1 MKQVFKLA
9 LPSII
14 SNITVPLL
22 GIIDLTIVGHMG
34 DVIYIGAIAIGTMIF
49 NVLYWLFGFLR
60 MGTSG
65 MTSQALGRRDLTE
78 AMRLLVRSLTIST
91 AIAVIFILFQ
101 LPIRWM
107 ALSIMQPTEQIA
119 EQAAIYFSICIW
131 GAPAMLG
138 LYGLTGWFIGMQ
150 NTRTPMLVSIFQN
163 IVNIV
168 ASVTFVFGFGMKI
181 QGVALGTLTAQWT
194 GFLLALYFWKRY
206 YGRLAE
212 YNWKDDLFK
221 RSTMVRFF
229 AVNRDIFIRTL
240 FLVGVNFFFI
250 SAGSRQGAIIL
261 SVNTLLMTL
270 FTLFS
275 YVMDG
280 FAYAGEGLSG
290 KYYSAANK
298 LAFDRV
304 YNSLFAWGAIMAVAF
319 TLVYAVG
326 GNGFLML
333 LTNEAVV
340 VQSAE
345 AYFWWA
351 VMIPI
356 VSVSAF
362 VYDGIFIGLTATRG
376 MLVSSVISALVF
388 FALYLALQS
397 YLGNHA
403 LWLAFIVYLGLRGG
417 IQWLLYRRMHLNW
430 VKKIKCREHFEMHA
444 KSIIFAI
451 WNSYT

>member
-91 AIAVIFILFQ
+91 AIAATFIVFQ

-107 ALSIMQPTEQIA
+107 ALTIMQPTEQIA

-150 NTRTPMLVSIFQN
+150 NTRIPMLVSIFQN

-194 GFLLALYFWKRY
+194 GFLLALYCWKRY

-280 FAYAGEGLSG
+280 FAYAGEALSG

-304 YNSLFAWGAIMAVAF
+304 YNSLFAWGAIMAVVF
-319 TLVYAVG
+319 TLVYTVG

-376 MLVSSVISALVF
+376 MLVSSVVSALVF
-388 FALYLALQS
+388 FVLYLTLQS

-430 VKKIKCREHFEMHA
+430 VQK
-444 KSIIFAI
+444 
-451 WNSYT
+451 

>member
-91 AIAVIFILFQ
+91 TIALIFILFQ

-107 ALSIMQPTEQIA
+107 ALTIMQPTEQI
-119 EQAAIYFSICIW
+119 EELAAIYFSICIW

-150 NTRTPMLVSIFQN
+150 NTRIPMLVSIFQN

-194 GFLLALYFWKRY
+194 GFLLALYCWKRY
-206 YGRLAE
+206 YGRLVE

-280 FAYAGEGLSG
+280 FAYAGEALSG

-304 YNSLFAWGAIMAVAF
+304 YNSLFAWGAIMAVVF

-417 IQWLLYRRMHLNW
+417 IQWFLYRRMHLNW
-430 VKKIKCREHFEMHA
+430 VQK
-444 KSIIFAI
+444 
-451 WNSYT
+451 

>member
-34 DVIYIGAIAIGTMIF
+34 DVIYIGAIAIGAMIF

-91 AIAVIFILFQ
+91 AIAATFIVFQ

-194 GFLLALYFWKRY
+194 GFLLALYCWKRY

-280 FAYAGEGLSG
+280 FAYAGEALSG

-304 YNSLFAWGAIMAVAF
+304 YNSLFAWGAIMAVVF

-376 MLVSSVISALVF
+376 MLVSSVVSALVF
-388 FALYLALQS
+388 FGLYLALQS
-397 YLGNHA
+397 YWGNHA

-430 VKKIKCREHFEMHA
+430 VQK
-444 KSIIFAI
+444 
-451 WNSYT
+451 

>member
-91 AIAVIFILFQ
+91 AIAAIFIVFQ

-150 NTRTPMLVSIFQN
+150 NTRIPMLVSIFQN

-194 GFLLALYFWKRY
+194 GFLLALYCWKRY

-240 FLVGVNFFFI
+240 FLVAVNFFFI

-280 FAYAGEGLSG
+280 FAYAGEALSG

-304 YNSLFAWGAIMAVAF
+304 YNSLFAWGAIMAVVF

-376 MLVSSVISALVF
+376 MLVSSVVSALVF

-430 VKKIKCREHFEMHA
+430 VQK
-444 KSIIFAI
+444 
-451 WNSYT
+451 

>member
-1 MKQVFKLA
+1 MSQVAIMKQVFKLA

-107 ALSIMQPTEQIA
+107 ALTIMQPTEQIA

-150 NTRTPMLVSIFQN
+150 NTRIPMLVSIFQN

-194 GFLLALYFWKRY
+194 GFLLALYCWKRY

-212 YNWKDDLFK
+212 YNWKGDLFK

-240 FLVGVNFFFI
+240 FMVGVNFFFI

-280 FAYAGEGLSG
+280 FAYAGEALSG

-304 YNSLFAWGAIMAVAF
+304 YNSLFAWGAIMAVVF

-340 VQSAE
+340 VQAAE

-430 VKKIKCREHFEMHA
+430 VKK
-444 KSIIFAI
+444 
-451 WNSYT
+451 

>member
-91 AIAVIFILFQ
+91 AIAAIFIVFQ

-107 ALSIMQPTEQIA
+107 ALTIMQPTEQIA

-150 NTRTPMLVSIFQN
+150 NTRIPMLVSIFQN

-168 ASVTFVFGFGMKI
+168 ASVSFVFGLGMKI

-194 GFLLALYFWKRY
+194 GFLLALYCWKRY

-280 FAYAGEGLSG
+280 FAYAGEALSG

-304 YNSLFAWGAIMAVAF
+304 YRSLFAWGAIMAVVF

-388 FALYLALQS
+388 FVLYLALQS
-397 YLGNHA
+397 YLENHA

-430 VKKIKCREHFEMHA
+430 VQK
-444 KSIIFAI
+444 
-451 WNSYT
+451 

>member
-34 DVIYIGAIAIGTMIF
+34 DVIYIGSIAIGTMIF

-91 AIAVIFILFQ
+91 AIALIFILFQ

-194 GFLLALYFWKRY
+194 GFLLALYCWKRY

-280 FAYAGEGLSG
+280 FAYAGEALSG

-304 YNSLFAWGAIMAVAF
+304 YRSLFAWGAIMAVVF

-356 VSVSAF
+356 ASVSAF

-376 MLVSSVISALVF
+376 MLVSSVVSALVF
-388 FALYLALQS
+388 FGLYLALQS
-397 YLGNHA
+397 YWGNHA

-430 VKKIKCREHFEMHA
+430 VQK
-444 KSIIFAI
+444 
-451 WNSYT
+451 

>member
-14 SNITVPLL
+14 SNITIPLL

-107 ALSIMQPTEQIA
+107 ALSIMQPTEHIA

-150 NTRTPMLVSIFQN
+150 NTRIPMLVSIFQN

-194 GFLLALYFWKRY
+194 GFLLALYCWKRY

-280 FAYAGEGLSG
+280 FAYAGEALSG

-304 YNSLFAWGAIMAVAF
+304 YNSLFAWGAIMAVVF
-319 TLVYAVG
+319 TLVYSVG

-345 AYFWWA
+345 AYFLWA

-376 MLVSSVISALVF
+376 MLVSSVVSALVF

-403 LWLAFIVYLGLRGG
+403 LWMAFIVYLGLRGG
-417 IQWLLYRRMHLNW
+417 IQWFLYRRMHLNW
-430 VKKIKCREHFEMHA
+430 VKK
-444 KSIIFAI
+444 
-451 WNSYT
+451 

>member
-91 AIAVIFILFQ
+91 AIALIFIVFQ

-119 EQAAIYFSICIW
+119 EQTAIYFSICIW

-150 NTRTPMLVSIFQN
+150 NTRIPMLVSIFQN

-194 GFLLALYFWKRY
+194 GFLLALYCWKRY

-280 FAYAGEGLSG
+280 FAYAGEALSG

-304 YNSLFAWGAIMAVAF
+304 YRSLFAWGAIMAVVF

-397 YLGNHA
+397 YLENHA

-430 VKKIKCREHFEMHA
+430 VKK
-444 KSIIFAI
+444 
-451 WNSYT
+451 

>member
-101 LPIRWM
+101 LPIRWV
-107 ALSIMQPTEQIA
+107 ALSIMQPTEHIA

-194 GFLLALYFWKRY
+194 GFLLALYCWKRY

-212 YNWKDDLFK
+212 YNWKADLFK
-221 RSTMVRFF
+221 RSTMARFF

-280 FAYAGEGLSG
+280 FAYAGEALSG

-304 YNSLFAWGAIMAVAF
+304 YNSLFAWGAIMAVVF

-417 IQWLLYRRMHLNW
+417 IQWLLYRRMHLDW
-430 VKKIKCREHFEMHA
+430 VQK
-444 KSIIFAI
+444 
-451 WNSYT
+451 

>member
-65 MTSQALGRRDLTE
+65 MTSQALGKRDLTE

-91 AIAVIFILFQ
+91 TIALIFILFQ

-150 NTRTPMLVSIFQN
+150 NTRIPMLVSIFQN

-194 GFLLALYFWKRY
+194 GFLLALYYCKRY

-229 AVNRDIFIRTL
+229 AVNCDIFIRTL

-280 FAYAGEGLSG
+280 FAYAGEALSG

-304 YNSLFAWGAIMAVAF
+304 YNSLFAWGAIMAVVF

-376 MLVSSVISALVF
+376 MLVSSVVSALVF
-388 FALYLALQS
+388 FVLYLALQS
-397 YLGNHA
+397 YWGNHA

-430 VKKIKCREHFEMHA
+430 VQK
-444 KSIIFAI
+444 
-451 WNSYT
+451 

>member
-1 MKQVFKLA
+1 
-9 LPSII
+9 
-14 SNITVPLL
+14 
-22 GIIDLTIVGHMG
+22 MG
-34 DVIYIGAIAIGTMIF
+34 DVIYIGAIAIGAMIF

-78 AMRLLVRSLTIST
+78 AMRLLIRSLTIST
-91 AIAVIFILFQ
+91 AIAMIFIVFQ

-107 ALSIMQPTEQIA
+107 ALTIMQPTEQIA

-150 NTRTPMLVSIFQN
+150 NTRIPMLVSIFQN

-168 ASVTFVFGFGMKI
+168 ASVSFVFGFSMKI

-194 GFLLALYFWKRY
+194 GFLLALYCWKRY

-280 FAYAGEGLSG
+280 FAYAGEALSG

-304 YNSLFAWGAIMAVAF
+304 YNSLFAWGAIMAVVF
-319 TLVYAVG
+319 TLVYTVG

-376 MLVSSVISALVF
+376 MLVSSVVSALVF
-388 FALYLALQS
+388 FALYLALQC

-430 VKKIKCREHFEMHA
+430 VQK
-444 KSIIFAI
+444 
-451 WNSYT
+451 

>member
-34 DVIYIGAIAIGTMIF
+34 EVIYIGAIAIGTMIF

-101 LPIRWM
+101 FPIRWL
-107 ALSIMQPTEQIA
+107 ALTIMHPTDQVA
-119 EQAAIYFSICIW
+119 EQAASYFSICIW
-131 GAPAMLG
+131 SAPAMLG

-150 NTRTPMLVSIFQN
+150 NTRIPMLVSIFQN

-168 ASVTFVFGFGMKI
+168 ASVTFVFGVGMKI

-194 GFLLALYFWKRY
+194 GFLLALYCWKRY

-270 FTLFS
+270 FTIFS

-280 FAYAGEGLSG
+280 FAYAGEALSG

-304 YNSLFAWGAIMAVAF
+304 YRSLFAWGAIMAMVF

-340 VQSAE
+340 VQAAE

-388 FALYLALQS
+388 FVLYLALQS
-397 YLGNHA
+397 YLENHA
-403 LWLAFIVYLGLRGG
+403 LWLAFVVYLGLRGG
-417 IQWLLYRRMHLNW
+417 IQWLLYRRMHLNGY
-430 VKKIKCREHFEMHA
+430 KNKMA
-444 KSIIFAI
+444 SIL
-451 WNSYT
+451 

>member
-91 AIAVIFILFQ
+91 AIAVIFIVFQ

-150 NTRTPMLVSIFQN
+150 NTRIPMLVSIFQN

-168 ASVTFVFGFGMKI
+168 ASVSFVFGFGMKI

-194 GFLLALYFWKRY
+194 GFLLALYCWKRY

-212 YNWKDDLFK
+212 YNWKDGLFK

-240 FLVGVNFFFI
+240 FMVGVNFFFI

-270 FTLFS
+270 FTIFS

-280 FAYAGEGLSG
+280 FAYAGEALSG

-304 YNSLFAWGAIMAVAF
+304 YRSLFAWGAIMAVVF

-340 VQSAE
+340 VQAAE

-362 VYDGIFIGLTATRG
+362 VYDGIFIGLTATRS
-376 MLVSSVISALVF
+376 MLVSSVVSALAF
-388 FALYLALQS
+388 FALYLALQT

-430 VKKIKCREHFEMHA
+430 VQK
-444 KSIIFAI
+444 
-451 WNSYT
+451 

>member
-194 GFLLALYFWKRY
+194 GFLLALYCWKRY

-280 FAYAGEGLSG
+280 FAYAGEALSG

-304 YNSLFAWGAIMAVAF
+304 YNSLFAWGAIMAVVF

-362 VYDGIFIGLTATRG
+362 VYDGIFIGLTATRD
-376 MLVSSVISALVF
+376 MLVSSVVSALVF

-430 VKKIKCREHFEMHA
+430 VK
-444 KSIIFAI
+444 
-451 WNSYT
+451 

>member
-65 MTSQALGRRDLTE
+65 MTSQAFGRRDLTE
-78 AMRLLVRSLTIST
+78 AMRLSVRSLTIST
-91 AIAVIFILFQ
+91 AIAATFIVFQ

-150 NTRTPMLVSIFQN
+150 NTRIPMLVSIFQN

-194 GFLLALYFWKRY
+194 GFLLALYCWKRY

-280 FAYAGEGLSG
+280 FAYAGEALSG

-333 LTNEAVV
+333 LTNEVVV

-376 MLVSSVISALVF
+376 MLVSSVVSALVF

-417 IQWLLYRRMHLNW
+417 IQWFLYRRMHLNW
-430 VKKIKCREHFEMHA
+430 VQK
-444 KSIIFAI
+444 
-451 WNSYT
+451 

>member
-34 DVIYIGAIAIGTMIF
+34 DVIYIGSIAIGTMIF

-119 EQAAIYFSICIW
+119 EQAAIYFSFCIW

-150 NTRTPMLVSIFQN
+150 NTRIPMLVSIFQN

-194 GFLLALYFWKRY
+194 GFLLALYCWKRY

-280 FAYAGEGLSG
+280 FAYAGEALSG

-304 YNSLFAWGAIMAVAF
+304 YNSLFAWGAIMAVVF

-388 FALYLALQS
+388 FALYLAQQS

-430 VKKIKCREHFEMHA
+430 VQK
-444 KSIIFAI
+444 
-451 WNSYT
+451 

>member
-91 AIAVIFILFQ
+91 TIALIFILFQ

-107 ALSIMQPTEQIA
+107 ALTIMQPTEQI
-119 EQAAIYFSICIW
+119 EELAAIYFSICIW

-150 NTRTPMLVSIFQN
+150 NTRIPMLVSIFQN

-194 GFLLALYFWKRY
+194 GFLLALYCWKRY
-206 YGRLAE
+206 YGRLVE

-280 FAYAGEGLSG
+280 FAYAGEALSG

-304 YNSLFAWGAIMAVAF
+304 YNSLFAWGAIMAVVF

-430 VKKIKCREHFEMHA
+430 VQK
-444 KSIIFAI
+444 
-451 WNSYT
+451 

>member
-34 DVIYIGAIAIGTMIF
+34 DVIYIGAIAIGAMIF

-91 AIAVIFILFQ
+91 AIAVIFIVFQ

-107 ALSIMQPTEQIA
+107 ALTIMQPTEQIA

-150 NTRTPMLVSIFQN
+150 NTRVPMLVSIFQN

-194 GFLLALYFWKRY
+194 GFLLALYCWKRY

-280 FAYAGEGLSG
+280 FAYAGEALSG

-304 YNSLFAWGAIMAVAF
+304 YRSLFAWGAIMAVVF

-356 VSVSAF
+356 ASVSAF

-376 MLVSSVISALVF
+376 MLVSSVVSALVF
-388 FALYLALQS
+388 FVLYLALQN

-417 IQWLLYRRMHLNW
+417 IQWFLYRRMHLNW
-430 VKKIKCREHFEMHA
+430 VQK
-444 KSIIFAI
+444 
-451 WNSYT
+451 

>member
-91 AIAVIFILFQ
+91 AIAAIFIVFQ

-107 ALSIMQPTEQIA
+107 ALTIMQPTEQIA

-194 GFLLALYFWKRY
+194 GFLLALYCWKRY
-206 YGRLAE
+206 YGRLVE

-280 FAYAGEGLSG
+280 FAYAGEALSG

-304 YNSLFAWGAIMAVAF
+304 YNSLFAWGAIMAVVF

-376 MLVSSVISALVF
+376 MLVSSVVSALVF
-388 FALYLALQS
+388 FALYLVLQS

-417 IQWLLYRRMHLNW
+417 IQWFLYRRMHLNW
-430 VKKIKCREHFEMHA
+430 VQK
-444 KSIIFAI
+444 
-451 WNSYT
+451 

>member
-91 AIAVIFILFQ
+91 AIAMIFIVFQ

-107 ALSIMQPTEQIA
+107 ALTIMQPTEQIA

-150 NTRTPMLVSIFQN
+150 NTRIPMLVSIFQN

-168 ASVTFVFGFGMKI
+168 ASVTFVFGVGMKI

-194 GFLLALYFWKRY
+194 GFLLALYCWKRY

-280 FAYAGEGLSG
+280 FAYAGEALSG

-304 YNSLFAWGAIMAVAF
+304 YRSLFAWGAIMAVVF

-351 VMIPI
+351 VMIPL

-388 FALYLALQS
+388 FALYLALQT

-403 LWLAFIVYLGLRGG
+403 LWLAFVVYLGLRGG

-430 VKKIKCREHFEMHA
+430 VQK
-444 KSIIFAI
+444 
-451 WNSYT
+451 

>member
-34 DVIYIGAIAIGTMIF
+34 DVMYIGAIAIGTMIF

-91 AIAVIFILFQ
+91 AIAATFIVFQ

-107 ALSIMQPTEQIA
+107 ALTIMQPTEQIA

-150 NTRTPMLVSIFQN
+150 NTRIPMLVSIFQN

-194 GFLLALYFWKRY
+194 GFLLALYCWKRY

-240 FLVGVNFFFI
+240 FLVAVNFFFI

-270 FTLFS
+270 FTIFS

-280 FAYAGEGLSG
+280 FAYAGEALSG

-304 YNSLFAWGAIMAVAF
+304 YNSLFAWGAIMAVVF

-356 VSVSAF
+356 FSVSAF

-376 MLVSSVISALVF
+376 MLVSSVVSALVF

-417 IQWLLYRRMHLNW
+417 IQWFLYRRMHLNW
-430 VKKIKCREHFEMHA
+430 V
-444 KSIIFAI
+444 
-451 WNSYT
+451 

>member
-91 AIAVIFILFQ
+91 TIALIFILFQ

-107 ALSIMQPTEQIA
+107 ALTIMQPTEQI
-119 EQAAIYFSICIW
+119 EELAAIYFSICIW

-194 GFLLALYFWKRY
+194 GFLLALYCWKRY
-206 YGRLAE
+206 YGRLVE

-280 FAYAGEGLSG
+280 FAYAGEALSG

-304 YNSLFAWGAIMAVAF
+304 YNSLFAWGAIMAVVF

-356 VSVSAF
+356 ASVSAF

-430 VKKIKCREHFEMHA
+430 VQK
-444 KSIIFAI
+444 
-451 WNSYT
+451 

>member
-65 MTSQALGRRDLTE
+65 MTSQALGIRDLTE
-78 AMRLLVRSLTIST
+78 TMRLLVRSLTIST
-91 AIAVIFILFQ
+91 AIAATFIVFQ

-150 NTRTPMLVSIFQN
+150 NTRIPMLVSIFQN

-194 GFLLALYFWKRY
+194 GFLLALYCWKRY

-280 FAYAGEGLSG
+280 FAYAGEALSG

-304 YNSLFAWGAIMAVAF
+304 YNSLFAWGAIMAVVF

-356 VSVSAF
+356 ASVSAF

-376 MLVSSVISALVF
+376 MLVSSVVSALVF
-388 FALYLALQS
+388 FALYLVLQS

-417 IQWLLYRRMHLNW
+417 IQWFLYRRMHLNW
-430 VKKIKCREHFEMHA
+430 VQK
-444 KSIIFAI
+444 
-451 WNSYT
+451 

>member
-34 DVIYIGAIAIGTMIF
+34 DVMYIGAIAIGTMIF

-91 AIAVIFILFQ
+91 AIAATFIVFQ

-150 NTRTPMLVSIFQN
+150 NTRIPMLVSIFQN

-194 GFLLALYFWKRY
+194 GFLLALYCWKRY

-280 FAYAGEGLSG
+280 FAYAGEALSG

-304 YNSLFAWGAIMAVAF
+304 YNSLFAWGAIMAVVF

-376 MLVSSVISALVF
+376 MLVSSVVSALVF
-388 FALYLALQS
+388 FGLYLALQS
-397 YLGNHA
+397 YWGNHA

-430 VKKIKCREHFEMHA
+430 VQK
-444 KSIIFAI
+444 
-451 WNSYT
+451 

>member
-91 AIAVIFILFQ
+91 AIAAIFIVFQ

-119 EQAAIYFSICIW
+119 EQAAIYFSFCIW

-150 NTRTPMLVSIFQN
+150 NTRIPMLVSIFQN

-194 GFLLALYFWKRY
+194 GFLLALYCWKRY

-280 FAYAGEGLSG
+280 FAYAGEALSG

-304 YNSLFAWGAIMAVAF
+304 YNSLFAWGAIMAVVF

-376 MLVSSVISALVF
+376 MLVSSVVSALVF
-388 FALYLALQS
+388 FALYLALQT

-417 IQWLLYRRMHLNW
+417 IQWFLYRRMHLNW
-430 VKKIKCREHFEMHA
+430 VQK
-444 KSIIFAI
+444 
-451 WNSYT
+451 

>member
-34 DVIYIGAIAIGTMIF
+34 DVFYIGAIAIGTMIF

-91 AIAVIFILFQ
+91 AIAATFIVFQ

-107 ALSIMQPTEQIA
+107 ALTIMQPTEQIA

-150 NTRTPMLVSIFQN
+150 NTRIPMLVSIFQN

-181 QGVALGTLTAQWT
+181 QGVALGTLTALWT
-194 GFLLALYFWKRY
+194 GFLLALYCWKRY

-280 FAYAGEGLSG
+280 FAYAGEALSG

-304 YNSLFAWGAIMAVAF
+304 YNSLFAWGAIMAVVF

-376 MLVSSVISALVF
+376 MLVSSVVSALVF
-388 FALYLALQS
+388 FALYLALQT

-417 IQWLLYRRMHLNW
+417 IQWFLYRRMHLNW
-430 VKKIKCREHFEMHA
+430 VQK
-444 KSIIFAI
+444 
-451 WNSYT
+451 

>member
-34 DVIYIGAIAIGTMIF
+34 DVFYIGAIAIGTMIF

-91 AIAVIFILFQ
+91 AIAATFIVFQ

-150 NTRTPMLVSIFQN
+150 NTRIPMLVSIFQN

-194 GFLLALYFWKRY
+194 GFLLALYCWKRY

-280 FAYAGEGLSG
+280 FAYAGEALSG

-304 YNSLFAWGAIMAVAF
+304 YNSLFAWGAIMAVVF

-376 MLVSSVISALVF
+376 MLVSSVVSALVF
-388 FALYLALQS
+388 FALYLALQT

-430 VKKIKCREHFEMHA
+430 VQK
-444 KSIIFAI
+444 
-451 WNSYT
+451 

>member
-91 AIAVIFILFQ
+91 AIAATFIVFQ

-194 GFLLALYFWKRY
+194 GFLLALYCWKRY

-240 FLVGVNFFFI
+240 FLVAVNFFFI

-280 FAYAGEGLSG
+280 FAYAGEALSG

-304 YNSLFAWGAIMAVAF
+304 YNSLFAWGAIMAVVF

-376 MLVSSVISALVF
+376 MLVSSVVSALVF
-388 FALYLALQS
+388 FGLYLALQS
-397 YLGNHA
+397 YWGNHA

-430 VKKIKCREHFEMHA
+430 VQK
-444 KSIIFAI
+444 
-451 WNSYT
+451 

>member
-91 AIAVIFILFQ
+91 AIAAIFIVFQ

-107 ALSIMQPTEQIA
+107 ALTIMQPTEQIA

-150 NTRTPMLVSIFQN
+150 NTRIPMLVSIFQN

-194 GFLLALYFWKRY
+194 GFLLALYCWKRY

-280 FAYAGEGLSG
+280 FAYAGEALSG

-304 YNSLFAWGAIMAVAF
+304 YNSLFAWGAIMAVVF

-356 VSVSAF
+356 ASVSAF

-376 MLVSSVISALVF
+376 MLVSSVVSALVF
-388 FALYLALQS
+388 FALYLALQT

-430 VKKIKCREHFEMHA
+430 VQK
-444 KSIIFAI
+444 
-451 WNSYT
+451 

>member
-91 AIAVIFILFQ
+91 AIAVIFFVFQ

-107 ALSIMQPTEQIA
+107 ALTIMQPTEQIA

-150 NTRTPMLVSIFQN
+150 NTRIPMLVSIFQN

-194 GFLLALYFWKRY
+194 GFLLALYCWKRY

-221 RSTMVRFF
+221 RITMVRFF

-240 FLVGVNFFFI
+240 FMVGVNFFFI

-275 YVMDG
+275 YVIDG
-280 FAYAGEGLSG
+280 FAYAGEALSG

-304 YNSLFAWGAIMAVAF
+304 YRSLFAWGVIMSVAF
-319 TLVYAVG
+319 TLLYAVG
-326 GNGFLML
+326 GNGFLLL
-333 LTNEAVV
+333 LTDEAVV

-376 MLVSSVISALVF
+376 MLVSSVISALAF
-388 FALYLALQS
+388 FALYLALQT

-417 IQWLLYRRMHLNW
+417 IQWFLYRRMHLNW
-430 VKKIKCREHFEMHA
+430 VQK
-444 KSIIFAI
+444 
-451 WNSYT
+451 

>member
-101 LPIRWM
+101 LPIRWV
-107 ALSIMQPTEQIA
+107 ALTIMQPTEQIA

-150 NTRTPMLVSIFQN
+150 NTRIPMLVSIFQN

-168 ASVTFVFGFGMKI
+168 ASVTFVFGFSMKI

-194 GFLLALYFWKRY
+194 GFLLAMYCWKRY

-240 FLVGVNFFFI
+240 FMVGVNFFFI

-261 SVNTLLMTL
+261 SVNTLLMTF

-280 FAYAGEGLSG
+280 FAYAGEALSG

-304 YNSLFAWGAIMAVAF
+304 YNSLFAWGAIMAVVF

-340 VQSAE
+340 VQAAE

-351 VMIPI
+351 VMIPL

-430 VKKIKCREHFEMHA
+430 VQK
-444 KSIIFAI
+444 
-451 WNSYT
+451 

>member
-107 ALSIMQPTEQIA
+107 ALTVMQPTEQIA

-150 NTRTPMLVSIFQN
+150 NTRIPMLVSIFQN

-194 GFLLALYFWKRY
+194 GFLLALYCWKRY

-280 FAYAGEGLSG
+280 FAYAGEALSG

-304 YNSLFAWGAIMAVAF
+304 YNSLFAWGAIMAVVF

-397 YLGNHA
+397 YWGNHA

-430 VKKIKCREHFEMHA
+430 VQK
-444 KSIIFAI
+444 
-451 WNSYT
+451 

>member
-91 AIAVIFILFQ
+91 AIAATFIVFQ

-150 NTRTPMLVSIFQN
+150 NTRIPMLVSIFQN
-163 IVNIV
+163 IMNIV

-194 GFLLALYFWKRY
+194 GFLLALYCWKRY

-280 FAYAGEGLSG
+280 FAYAGEALSG

-304 YNSLFAWGAIMAVAF
+304 YNSLFAWGAIMAVVF

-345 AYFWWA
+345 TYFWWA

-376 MLVSSVISALVF
+376 MLVSSVVSALVF

-417 IQWLLYRRMHLNW
+417 IQWFLYRRMHLNW
-430 VKKIKCREHFEMHA
+430 VQK
-444 KSIIFAI
+444 
-451 WNSYT
+451 

>member
-65 MTSQALGRRDLTE
+65 MTSQALGGRNLTE
-78 AMRLLVRSLTIST
+78 AMRMLVRSLTIST
-91 AIAVIFILFQ
+91 SISLIFIIFQ
-101 LPIRWM
+101 FPIRWL
-107 ALSIMQPTEQIA
+107 ALTIMHPTDQVA
-119 EQAAIYFSICIW
+119 EQAASYFSICIW

-150 NTRTPMLVSIFQN
+150 NTRLPMLVSIFQN
-163 IVNIV
+163 VMNIV
-168 ASVTFVFGFGMKI
+168 ASMTFVFGFGMKI

-194 GFLLALYFWKRY
+194 GFLLALYCWKRY
-206 YGRLAE
+206 YGRMVE
-212 YNWKDDLFK
+212 YKWKDHLFK

-280 FAYAGEGLSG
+280 FAYAGEALSG
-290 KYYSAANK
+290 KYYSAVNK

-304 YNSLFAWGAIMAVAF
+304 YRSLFAWGAIMSVAF
-319 TLVYAVG
+319 TLLYAVG
-326 GNGFLML
+326 GNGFLLL
-333 LTNEAVV
+333 LTDEDVV
-340 VQSAE
+340 VQSAGP
-345 AYFWWA
+345 YFWWA
-351 VMIPI
+351 VLIPL
-356 VSVSAF
+356 VSMSAF
-362 VYDGIFIGLTATRG
+362 IYDGIFIGLTATRS
-376 MLVSSVISALVF
+376 MLASSVVSALSF
-388 FALYLALQS
+388 FALFLALQS
-397 YLGNHA
+397 SLGNHA
-403 LWLAFIVYLGLRGG
+403 LWLAFIVYLGLRGSM
-417 IQWLLYRRMHLNW
+417 QWLLYRRMRLNW
-430 VKKIKCREHFEMHA
+430 VRK
-444 KSIIFAI
+444 
-451 WNSYT
+451 

>member
-194 GFLLALYFWKRY
+194 GFLLALYCWKRY

-280 FAYAGEGLSG
+280 FAYAGEALSG

-304 YNSLFAWGAIMAVAF
+304 YNSLFAWGAIMAVVF

-376 MLVSSVISALVF
+376 MLVSSVVSALVF
-388 FALYLALQS
+388 FGLYLALQS
-397 YLGNHA
+397 YWGNHA

-430 VKKIKCREHFEMHA
+430 VQK
-444 KSIIFAI
+444 
-451 WNSYT
+451 

>member
-91 AIAVIFILFQ
+91 AIAATFIVFQ

-107 ALSIMQPTEQIA
+107 ALSIMQPTQQIA

-150 NTRTPMLVSIFQN
+150 NTRIPMLVSIFQN

-194 GFLLALYFWKRY
+194 GFLLALYCWKRY

-280 FAYAGEGLSG
+280 FAYAGEALSG

-304 YNSLFAWGAIMAVAF
+304 YNSLFAWGAIMAVVF

-376 MLVSSVISALVF
+376 MLVSSVVSALVF

-430 VKKIKCREHFEMHA
+430 VKK
-444 KSIIFAI
+444 
-451 WNSYT
+451 